1 MDATRDPVKKVES
14 IQYTMLGKARMASSN
29 SGDCWYF
36 AYGSNLDP
44 DQKEARTG
52 RIREA
57 RKARVV
63 GYQLAFNKLGR
74 DGTGKANIVPDKT
87 SEVWGVVYRCDPAG
101 LQRMDHSEG
110 VAGGHYKRTRIFV
123 QAESDEKLEAISYI
137 AETDFI
143 RSSLLPSG
151 EYLERIVRGARHHQ
165 LPEDYIRQVEAFGRG
180 KEH

>member
-110 VAGGHYKRTRIFV
+110 IAGGHYQRTRIFV
-123 QAESDEKLEAISYI
+123 QAESGEKLEAISRRRTSYGRHFCPP
-137 AETDFI
+137 ANTLSG
-143 RSSLLPSG
+143 SSEVPDTTSFQ
-151 EYLERIVRGARHHQ
+151 RTT
-165 LPEDYIRQVEAFGRG
+165 FGR
-180 KEH
+180 